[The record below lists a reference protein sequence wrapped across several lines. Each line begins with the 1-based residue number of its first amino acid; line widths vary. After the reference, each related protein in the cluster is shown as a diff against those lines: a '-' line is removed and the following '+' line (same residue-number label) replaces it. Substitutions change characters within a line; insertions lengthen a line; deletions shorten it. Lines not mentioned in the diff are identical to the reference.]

1 MDRKLYDSWVFFW
14 YSLAKLILSLLVLA
28 LVTKLCISDAR
39 ANVNLTILN
48 SNMAAANANRIAID
62 IRENARKREQE
73 REEKMRLPCLTG
85 RHLASTSM
93 TEREVEVAVYFSD
106 YNKFDIDEKHEL
118 MRCFNES
125 RK

>member
-14 YSLAKLILSLLVLA
+14 YSLVKLILSLLILA
-28 LVTKLCISDAR
+28 LVTKLCMSDAHASVTSDASQI
-39 ANVNLTILN
+39 AN
-48 SNMAAANANRIAID
+48 D
-62 IRENARKREQE
+62 IRENAMKREQD
-73 REEKMRLPCLTG
+73 RKDKLRLPCLTG
-85 RHLASTSM
+85 QAMAKTSM

-118 MRCFNES
+118 MRCFNDS